1 LSKGRWGNFIP
12 QAILGVWHSNLR
24 GLWVSNVLHLL
35 VWCGR
40 QDKSSAQRRT
50 ERYLPT
56 LYDSEGAQIGPKKS
70 KIFESAA
77 MDGCY

>member
-1 LSKGRWGNFIP
+1 M
-12 QAILGVWHSNLR
+12 
-24 GLWVSNVLHLL
+24 SNVLHLL

-40 QDKSSAQRRT
+40 RDKSSAQRRT

-56 LYDSEGAQIGPKKS
+56 LYDSEGAKIGPKKS